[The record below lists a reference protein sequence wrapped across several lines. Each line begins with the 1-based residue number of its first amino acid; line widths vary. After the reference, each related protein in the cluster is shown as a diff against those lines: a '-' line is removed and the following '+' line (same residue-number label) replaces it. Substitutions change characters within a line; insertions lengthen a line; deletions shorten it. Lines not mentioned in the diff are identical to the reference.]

1 MAHNHI
7 TQITMTHLFKHSL
20 VIIAAILLIAC
31 GSNNSGAKAQ
41 EQIQKQFPMLSL
53 SSQKSIVNDLS
64 KAMNDL
70 ANASIPFGGDTETVW
85 AASQV
90 DSLHN
95 VITGTDRPFLEQMT
109 SIYEMT
115 GLVSYGLNY
124 RQSIFGLYVCP
135 DEAGYAYH
143 SMNVCDSLVN
153 NVAKTGF
160 KDIMAIADLS
170 GHAYYYTQLYMFIH
184 CKLNDVEEYNAA
196 DVGRPLYNL
205 EMLRFLKDMDFYSD
219 NELIK
224 MYFLL
229 DVVSFFKTYCDL
241 TTLFCPNEEQWKAN
255 GEEIIEIATYFD
267 KMAAPVMKIIGSE
280 TPQKL
285 EMTDEEFEVFM
296 LKSTEYKVSMLQ
308 MITKGMKVIAEKM
321 NL

>member
-1 MAHNHI
+1 
-7 TQITMTHLFKHSL
+7 
-20 VIIAAILLIAC
+20 
-31 GSNNSGAKAQ
+31 
-41 EQIQKQFPMLSL
+41 
-53 SSQKSIVNDLS
+53 
-64 KAMNDL
+64 
-70 ANASIPFGGDTETVW
+70 
-85 AASQV
+85 
-90 DSLHN
+90 
-95 VITGTDRPFLEQMT
+95 
-109 SIYEMT
+109 
-115 GLVSYGLNY
+115 
-124 RQSIFGLYVCP
+124 
-135 DEAGYAYH
+135 
-143 SMNVCDSLVN
+143 
-153 NVAKTGF
+153 
-160 KDIMAIADLS
+160 
-170 GHAYYYTQLYMFIH
+170 MFIH

-205 EMLRFLKDMDFYSD
+205 AMLRFLKDMDFYSD
-219 NELIK
+219 NEIIK

-267 KMAAPVMKIIGSE
+267 KMAAPVMNIIGSE